1 SQVATLTVVRPRVLA
16 LGGDVSQQ
24 EGTTIVLPVTLVSA
38 GDVAGMTFKILYDAN
53 YLRQPQLAWSSLLD
67 GSFNSVNTNTVGQVR
82 ATFGSA
88 SAIDAGTQTLAQ
100 VSFFLRSVSNTLTT
114 PLTLQIVD
122 VSDAN
127 GNTLTGTLARSAQ

>member
-1 SQVATLTVVRPRVLA
+1 VA
-16 LGGDVSQQ
+16 LGGDVWQQ

-38 GDVAGMTFKILYDAN
+38 GDVAGMTFNILYDAN
-53 YLRQPQLAWSSLLD
+53 YLRQPQLTWSSLLD

-88 SAIDAGTQTLAQ
+88 SAIDAGTQTLAE
-100 VSFFLRSVSNTLTT
+100 VSCFLRCVSNTLTK

-127 GNTLTGTLARSAQ
+127 GNTLNGPPVRSAR